1 MVVLS
6 STNSPKPHIVNCAGA
21 KMTCDCERFKSE
33 TLCAHVLAASYQESV
48 LLDLVASQ
56 EPKLSDLVSSSILKE
71 TGKKLGPQR
80 YRLNG
85 QAHERSV
92 QELKAPAAEYQF
104 PEQQKFT
111 IKWLLGSKITT
122 CYGCKFKLRNTP
134 SDPIPAESYDIV
146 LCRKQ
151 IRAYTPKGSTGL
163 KFTAK
168 PENTYFNL
176 KSCVQ
181 NNTWTKLGLTA
192 LSLTKMRNAYIPA
205 IFQKNIQE
213 KQEHW
218 SKNIE
223 DLQEFRTKYRS
234 FIGGF

>member
-1 MVVLS
+1 MIAV
-6 STNSPKPHIVNCAGA
+6 
-21 KMTCDCERFKSE
+21 
-33 TLCAHVLAASYQESV
+33 SYQEGV
-48 LLDLVASQ
+48 LLDLVASW
-56 EPKLSDLVSSSILKE
+56 EPKLSDLLSSSILKE
-71 TGKKLGPQR
+71 TGKKPGPQR
-80 YRLNG
+80 YSLNR
-85 QAHERSV
+85 QVHERGV
-92 QELKAPAAEYQF
+92 QELEAPAAEYQF

-168 PENTYFNL
+168 PENSHFNL

-181 NNTWTKLGLTA
+181 NST
-192 LSLTKMRNAYIPA
+192 
-205 IFQKNIQE
+205 
-213 KQEHW
+213 
-218 SKNIE
+218 
-223 DLQEFRTKYRS
+223 
-234 FIGGF
+234 